1 VEDNVELSQYK
12 LVNVTTETP
21 AKFIREAGKCT

>member
-12 LVNVTTETP
+12 LVNITKEQF
-21 AKFIREAGKCT
+21 AKFVRGTGK